1 MKIRIASTLALA
13 SIITLAAP
21 SFAFDV
27 NDLLRGYLGVNT
39 NNLSNSTEQNVI
51 RNNFATRQTQLKDQV
66 TAGVTSGQLTPQEET
81 ELRADLSR
89 IDTLESNYLADGK
102 LDNMEVQSILNEFTN
117 FSIKIQSYISNS
129 TVVANTV
136 PAYGTSGNGW
146 YRRHLRGSGDQ
157 HIQNRVQFQA
167 DIDTKQAQID
177 AAITQGTSSGL
188 LNWNETANL
197 RAELNRINTQ
207 EISLS
212 ADGHLSYRD
221 AKQLTD
227 SLDALS
233 TRVNKQLADNQF
245 RGNRG
250 RGYGRGNARGRS
262 GQLNA
267 SVDARQ
273 SLLRQRIYQG
283 IKDGRLTQG
292 EADRLLQRETQIAD
306 LQTRLTLSGNRL
318 TYNEQH
324 GLLDQL
330 SNLSNAINKELSDKQ
345 VR

>member
-13 SIITLAAP
+13 SLFALAAP

-66 TAGVTSGQLTPQEET
+66 TAGVTSGQLNPLEES

-102 LDNMEVQSILNEFTN
+102 LDNMEVQNILNEFTN
-117 FSIKIQSYISNS
+117 FSVKIQSYLSNS

-136 PAYGTSGNGW
+136 PAYGGIGSSNNAW
-146 YRRHLRGSGDQ
+146 YRRHLRGSGSQ
-157 HIQNRVQFQA
+157 QIQNRVQFQA

-177 AAITQGTSSGL
+177 GAITQGTSSGL
-188 LNWNETANL
+188 LNWNETSNL

-207 EISLS
+207 EVTLV
-212 ADGHLSYRD
+212 ADGNLSYRD

-250 RGYGRGNARGRS
+250 RGYHRGRGSRM
-262 GQLNA
+262 NA

-283 IKDGRLTQG
+283 IKDGRLTKG
-292 EADRLLQRETQIAD
+292 EADKLLQRETQIAD
-306 LQTRLTLSGNRL
+306 LQTRLTLSGSRL

-324 GLLDQL
+324 GLLAQL
-330 SNLSNAINKELSDKQ
+330 TNLSTAIHKDLNDRQ

>member
-66 TAGVTSGQLTPQEET
+66 TAGVTSGQLNAQEEA

-117 FSIKIQSYISNS
+117 FSVKIQSYLSNS
-129 TVVANTV
+129 TVLANTV
-136 PAYGTSGNGW
+136 PAYGTSGNAW

-177 AAITQGTSSGL
+177 GAITQGTSSGL

-197 RAELNRINTQ
+197 RAELNRINAQ
-207 EISLS
+207 EVSLA

-250 RGYGRGNARGRS
+250 RGYGRGRGAK
-262 GQLNA
+262 LNA

-283 IKDGRLTQG
+283 IKDGRLTQA

-330 SNLSNAINKELSDKQ
+330 SNLSTAINKELSDRQ